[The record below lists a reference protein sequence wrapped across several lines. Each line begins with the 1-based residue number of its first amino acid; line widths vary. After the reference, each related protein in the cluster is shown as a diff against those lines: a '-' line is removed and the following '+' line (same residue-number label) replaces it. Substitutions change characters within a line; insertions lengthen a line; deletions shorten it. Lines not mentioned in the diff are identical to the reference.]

1 MHKMISDRTAKG
13 PYSTAVQ
20 AGGFVFLSGQGGLD
34 PATGQPVAKGIEG
47 ETRQTLINI
56 GDLLSEAGL
65 GYEDL
70 VQVTCYLTDI
80 DDWPKLNTVYAEVLG
95 EKSRP
100 TRTAVGVSQLP
111 FGLSVEMTA
120 IAFGAPTGPGE

>member
-1 MHKMISDRTAKG
+1 M
-13 PYSTAVQ
+13 
-20 AGGFVFLSGQGGLD
+20 FLSGQGGLD
-34 PATGQPVAKGIEG
+34 PATGQLVEKGIES

-80 DDWPKLNTVYAEVLG
+80 DDWPKLNAVYAEVLG
-95 EKSRP
+95 VNSRP

-120 IAFGAPTGPGE
+120 VAFGAPVGADE